1 MSILKE
7 ASKQFIDKT
16 GKLRL
21 VEIKWKDTIIHVSV
35 SPQIPKSLPLVKQV
49 VRCDVKEA
57 LDLIKG
63 NEGELVSQHVDASTG
78 RVFGLWCNFLPHI
91 TYAYIP
97 VEPQAQLSNVT
108 TTSAIDPITYSLEH
122 KSSKL
127 QEFRKMKKLGEYL
140 KEYTLFL
147 YASVGKDEFND
158 ELFEVVE
165 DHKYEIG
172 EDVKKLSFKSSF
184 FTKDNKLIV
193 PNEETKKNLLSYLNV
208 ELLNDTAGVLST
220 RRVLKP
226 KYESALDFTH
236 NDDQYVFTSRETLQK
251 WHSEIAYEKQMGEDL
266 SPYHVPKRS
275 IDSQRSHPYY
285 LSLTNLSAYLKAKK
299 IGHDSDVFLIQNPS
313 NPTLKNAL
321 AICSYW
327 EREGK
332 VPIELDG
339 LPPPRDNRP
348 YILVSVYPEQKVR
361 ELMLSRG
368 KPCFVLDY
376 ENDTYGAILFEV

>member
-1 MSILKE
+1 MTILKD

-21 VEIKWKDTIIHVSV
+21 VEIKWKDNIIHVSV

-49 VRCDVKEA
+49 IRCDVKDA
-57 LDLIKG
+57 QDFIQG
-63 NEGELVSQHVDASTG
+63 NEGELVSQHVDSVTG

-97 VEPQAQLSNVT
+97 VEPRAQLANIT
-108 TTSAIDPITYSLEH
+108 TTSVIDPITYSLEH
-122 KSSKL
+122 HKSSKL
-127 QEFRKMKKLGEYL
+127 EEFRRMKKLGEYL

-158 ELFEVVE
+158 ELFEIVE

-172 EDVKKLSFKSSF
+172 EHVKKLSFKSSF

-220 RRVLKP
+220 RCVLKP
-226 KYESALDFTH
+226 KYESAIDFSH
-236 NDDQYVFTSRETLQK
+236 NDDQYVFTSRESLQK
-251 WHSEIAYEKQMGEDL
+251 WYSEIAYEKQMGEDL
-266 SPYHVPKRS
+266 SPYRIPKRS
-275 IDSQRSHPYY
+275 IDSQRTHPYY
-285 LSLTNLSAYLKAKK
+285 LSLVNLSTYLSDKK
-299 IGHDSDVFLIQNPS
+299 IGHDSDVFLVQNPS
-313 NPTLKNAL
+313 NPTLENAL
-321 AICSYW
+321 AICAYW

-332 VPIELDG
+332 VPIDLDG
-339 LPPPRDNRP
+339 LPPVVNHS
-348 YILVSVYPEQKVR
+348 YVLVSVYSEQKVK
-361 ELMLSRG
+361 EMFVSRG
-368 KPCFVLDY
+368 KPFFILDY
-376 ENDTYGAILFEV
+376 ENNTYGAILFEV